1 MMDIQFI
8 VRWNDGG
15 KAHSRIYDDE
25 NVARKAKKWLMENG
39 AQNIDI
45 AVRINKSRLRRIR
58 HNNVHTDLDNICSI
72 HSNSRSYLRV
82 RNS

>member
-1 MMDIQFI
+1 MITIAAEIADDGHSIYRSLE
-8 VRWNDGG
+8 RWR

-45 AVRINKSRLRRIR
+45 AVRINKKQ
-58 HNNVHTDLDNICSI
+58 TEEDKAQ
-72 HSNSRSYLRV
+72 
-82 RNS
+82 

>member
-15 KAHSRIYDDE
+15 KVHSRIYDDE
-25 NVARKAKKWLMENG
+25 NVARNAKKWLMENG

-45 AVRINKSRLRRIR
+45 AVRINKKQ
-58 HNNVHTDLDNICSI
+58 TEEDKAQ
-72 HSNSRSYLRV
+72 
-82 RNS
+82 

>member
-1 MMDIQFI
+1 MFNLSFVGTM
-8 VRWNDGG
+8 WGG

-45 AVRINKSRLRRIR
+45 AVRINKKQ
-58 HNNVHTDLDNICSI
+58 TEEEKA
-72 HSNSRSYLRV
+72 
-82 RNS
+82 

>member
-1 MMDIQFI
+1 MTDVQFI

-15 KAHSRIYDDE
+15 KVHSRIYDDE

-45 AVRINKSRLRRIR
+45 AVRINKKQ
-58 HNNVHTDLDNICSI
+58 TEEDKAQ
-72 HSNSRSYLRV
+72 
-82 RNS
+82 

>member
-1 MMDIQFI
+1 MMDVQFI

-15 KAHSRIYDDE
+15 GRPHSRIYDDE

-45 AVRINKSRLRRIR
+45 AVRINKKQ
-58 HNNVHTDLDNICSI
+58 TEEEKA
-72 HSNSRSYLRV
+72 
-82 RNS
+82 

>member
-1 MMDIQFI
+1 MMDVQFI

-15 KAHSRIYDDE
+15 GEAHSRIYDDE

-45 AVRINKSRLRRIR
+45 AVRINKKQ
-58 HNNVHTDLDNICSI
+58 TEEEKA
-72 HSNSRSYLRV
+72 
-82 RNS
+82 

>member
-1 MMDIQFI
+1 MDVQFI

-45 AVRINKSRLRRIR
+45 AVRINKKQ
-58 HNNVHTDLDNICSI
+58 TEEEKA
-72 HSNSRSYLRV
+72 
-82 RNS
+82 

>member
-1 MMDIQFI
+1 MMDVQFI
-8 VRWNDGG
+8 VRWNDVGG

-45 AVRINKSRLRRIR
+45 AVRINKKQ
-58 HNNVHTDLDNICSI
+58 TEEEKA
-72 HSNSRSYLRV
+72 
-82 RNS
+82 

>member
-1 MMDIQFI
+1 MMDVQFI

-15 KAHSRIYDDE
+15 KVHSRAYDDE

-45 AVRINKSRLRRIR
+45 AVRINKKQADE
-58 HNNVHTDLDNICSI
+58 NKAQ
-72 HSNSRSYLRV
+72 
-82 RNS
+82 

>member
-8 VRWNDGG
+8 VRWNDEG

-39 AQNIDI
+39 AQNVDI
-45 AVRINKSRLRRIR
+45 AVRINKKQ
-58 HNNVHTDLDNICSI
+58 TEEDKAQ
-72 HSNSRSYLRV
+72 
-82 RNS
+82 

>member
-45 AVRINKSRLRRIR
+45 AVRINKKQ
-58 HNNVHTDLDNICSI
+58 TEEDKAQ
-72 HSNSRSYLRV
+72 
-82 RNS
+82 

>member
-1 MMDIQFI
+1 MMDVQFI
-8 VRWNDGG
+8 VRWNDRG

-45 AVRINKSRLRRIR
+45 AVRINKKQ
-58 HNNVHTDLDNICSI
+58 TEEEKA
-72 HSNSRSYLRV
+72 
-82 RNS
+82 

>member
-15 KAHSRIYDDE
+15 KAHSRIYDE

-45 AVRINKSRLRRIR
+45 AVRINKKQ
-58 HNNVHTDLDNICSI
+58 TEEDKAQ
-72 HSNSRSYLRV
+72 
-82 RNS
+82 

>member
-1 MMDIQFI
+1 MIILITTAAEIADDGCSIY
-8 VRWNDGG
+8 RSLERCGGG

-45 AVRINKSRLRRIR
+45 AVRINKKQ
-58 HNNVHTDLDNICSI
+58 TEEEKA
-72 HSNSRSYLRV
+72 
-82 RNS
+82 